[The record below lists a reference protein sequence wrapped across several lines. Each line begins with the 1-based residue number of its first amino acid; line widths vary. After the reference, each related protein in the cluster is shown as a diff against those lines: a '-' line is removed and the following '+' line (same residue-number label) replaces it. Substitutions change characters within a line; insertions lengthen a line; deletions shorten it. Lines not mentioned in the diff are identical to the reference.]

1 MVELEAEGKRIVLD
15 AGLPLDADQ
24 GAAQDLLPDSAL
36 WAGADESLLGLVISH
51 GHPDHY
57 GLADLVAPSVP
68 VYMGEAA
75 ASILREAAF
84 FMPRGWVPRIAGY
97 LRHREPLLL
106 GPFTLTPWLVDH
118 SGFDA
123 YALLVEAGGRRLLY
137 TGDLRA
143 HGRKRRTIEALA
155 RGARGVDVVLLEG
168 TRIGRNDAASG
179 AQSERDVEAAC
190 ADAFRAAN
198 GMALAFYSPQNVDRV
213 VTLYRAAKRA
223 GRTFVIDLYTASI
236 AAATGRDT
244 IPQAGWENV
253 RVYLPNAQ
261 RRRVIHSQ
269 AFQRTDAVRAKRIY
283 PEELRECR
291 GEIVLTCRGSMLR
304 ELEAAGCLKGA
315 IGIWSMWPGYLER
328 PSGLRTVTDLS
339 RLGVALTVKHASGH
353 ASPADLEQFAHQ
365 LAAGR
370 VVPIHTEGADR
381 FESHFANVVRYCDGD
396 WWDV

>member
-15 AGLPLDADQ
+15 AGLPLDAEM
-24 GAAQDLLPDSAL
+24 GADHDLLPESAL
-36 WAGADESLLGLVISH
+36 SAGSGESVLGLVISH
-51 GHPDHY
+51 GHPDHF

-68 VYMGEAA
+68 VFMGEAA
-75 ASILREAAF
+75 AAIVREAAF
-84 FMPRGWVPRIAGY
+84 FMPLAWVPRIAGY

-123 YALLVEAGGRRLLY
+123 YALVVEAGGRRLLY
-137 TGDLRA
+137 TGDFRA

-168 TRIGRNDAASG
+168 TRIGRSDAAS
-179 AQSERDVEAAC
+179 AAHSERDVEAAC
-190 ADAFRAAN
+190 AEAFRAAD
-198 GMALAFYSPQNVDRV
+198 GMALAFYSPQNVDRL

-223 GRTFVIDLYTASI
+223 GRTFVVDLYTASI
-236 AAATGRDT
+236 AAASGRDT

-253 RVYLPNAQ
+253 RVYLPRAQ
-261 RRRVIHSQ
+261 RKRVIQSQ
-269 AFQRTDAVRAKRIY
+269 AFERTDVVRAKRIY
-283 PEELRECR
+283 PKELRERR
-291 GEIVLTCRGSMLR
+291 GEIALTCRGSMLR
-304 ELEAAGCLKGA
+304 ELEEAGCLEGA

-328 PSGLRTVTDLS
+328 PSGLQTVTDLS
-339 RLGVALTVKHASGH
+339 RLGVALTVQHASGH

-381 FESHFANVVRYCDGD
+381 FESHFVNVVRYRDGE